1 MQENQS
7 HEPPSSDHRG
17 LYFGLLLGALVG
29 HYLGAVMLKSNVSI
43 PAGLLTTVGPVI
55 FGALWIAAG
64 SLVGILL
71 FEVMPRVLTPQHVEV
86 ETRDPR
92 DQ

>member
-1 MQENQS
+1 MQENQGNNT
-7 HEPPSSDHRG
+7 PPSNRRG
-17 LYFGLLLGALVG
+17 LYFGLLIGALVG
-29 HYLGAVMLKSNVSI
+29 HYIGAVMLQTNVSI

-71 FEVMPRVLTPQHVEV
+71 FDVMPRVLTPQRIEIEV
-86 ETRDPR
+86 RDPHN
-92 DQ
+92 Q